1 MIMEMILAI
10 DDDSNMLKIIEQQII
25 SLGYRTIVST
35 DPLNGI
41 NLAKTGGPAL
51 ILLDIMMPHIDGFEV
66 LKRLQAD
73 EVTARIPVIMLSAK
87 KDRESV
93 INAMKL
99 GVADYIVKPCSQPLL
114 GKKIDTALN
123 YSKMK
128 KDNAADEKGSNIIV
142 TRGAGRTVLSFMT
155 SLSDKRFMEDIRAIF
170 HKGFLVMTA
179 RDKIVLDLRPLE
191 NLETADIPVLKAVF
205 SLFAGRDIYVI
216 TGKHYGTLVS
226 EFDFPEKVHLYISPG
241 DMENEISDD

>member
-1 MIMEMILAI
+1 MDLILAI
-10 DDDSNMLKIIEQQII
+10 DDDPNILKIIEQQII

-35 DPLNGI
+35 DPVTGI
-41 NLAKTGGPAL
+41 TLAKTGGPAL
-51 ILLDIMMPHIDGFEV
+51 ILLDIMMPKLDGFGV
-66 LKRLQAD
+66 LKLLQAD
-73 EVTARIPVIMLSAK
+73 EFTSRIPVIMLSSK
-87 KDRESV
+87 KDRDSV
-93 INAMKL
+93 VSAMKL
-99 GVADYIVKPCSQPLL
+99 GVADYIVKPCSQPML

-123 YSKMK
+123 YCKMK
-128 KDNAADEKGSNIIV
+128 RDNAADEKGSNIIV

-191 NLETADIPVLKAVF
+191 NLENADIPVLQAVF
-205 SLFAGRDIYVI
+205 GLFAGKDIYVI

-226 EFDFPEKVHLYISPG
+226 AFDFPDKVHLYISPG
-241 DMENEISDD
+241 DMENEIGDD